1 MPPHH
6 FCLHQNSC
14 VKDCPLPKPQRALI
28 VRFFPEGNA
37 SPTKIVRFFPEGN
50 ASPTKIVQTMSE
62 NVMRKQDCPEIVH
75 CPSHK
80 QHEGRLC
87 FPKWKIVQIGRN
99 ANKNFDLMRQ
109 WQTKATKGVK
119 RCLSGSTCTVSASQ
133 PSHPASNLSINA
145 TISATRSMPGPG
157 QQSLQGPN
165 EVAAFGAK
173 TAPKAAAILGRFLR
187 HADRFLTSQTAQRD
201 AAAGTTISAGAA
213 TTSVHPE
220 SARSARKHT
229 QGPPADG
236 SREAVIT
243 SVGAQN
249 RQISS

>member
-1 MPPHH
+1 
-6 FCLHQNSC
+6 
-14 VKDCPLPKPQRALI
+14 VPLARGFERRSRPERRNFIGTLKAPSARA
-28 VRFFPEGNA
+28 R
-37 SPTKIVRFFPEGN
+37 
-50 ASPTKIVQTMSE
+50 
-62 NVMRKQDCPEIVH
+62 
-75 CPSHK
+75 
-80 QHEGRLC
+80 
-87 FPKWKIVQIGRN
+87 
-99 ANKNFDLMRQ
+99 
-109 WQTKATKGVK
+109 
-119 RCLSGSTCTVSASQ
+119 
-133 PSHPASNLSINA
+133 
-145 TISATRSMPGPG
+145 GPG

-173 TAPKAAAILGRFLR
+173 TPPKAAAILGRFLR

-236 SREAVIT
+236 NREAVIT